1 MPTNPDPNEL
11 RKWKRK
17 IDTLCAIIEDH
28 FAFASQYTSESNNIS
43 QVKVRLEE
51 INEFSEKFEEYQA
64 ELEMLDEK
72 KDSEWINVRRSF
84 RNRLC
89 DVKAALLKIIDDHVI
104 HPDNV
109 SSPSMSSARSQQHLN
124 TFNSMRY
131 PPCALPTFSGDWQQW
146 SSFIDTF
153 NSMFHNEHSNLPL
166 VQRFHYLRSCLAGQ
180 ASDVIKSIP
189 TTAEHFQYAYDLLV
203 NRYENKSAIIQSH
216 IRSLLETPKVVSP
229 SCSELQKLHHHVT
242 SNINAL
248 KSLQQPVE
256 QWDAW
261 LVTLLCS
268 KMDSATVGEWYL
280 QYKSKDLPSYVAVEQ
295 FLANRITA
303 YEAGDMNC
311 LSSEPRKMSTKSSN
325 NKTYEKKALF
335 VKSKEKGF
343 GKCPL
348 CTEHHKLYA
357 CSKFNNMSTNDRRN
371 FVMKSR
377 LCFNCLNF
385 GHQVSSCYF
394 PPCPRC
400 GEKHNSKLH
409 EEQANTS
416 NQDASIANDDD
427 SPEPHATAM
436 YTEISAQETENLNV
450 ILATAIVNV
459 CDTFGRMHSCRA
471 VLDSGSQLNFI
482 TNSCAKRLNLSTAS
496 HTLNIVG
503 VSAMASTAKQLQDTI
518 MTSRFGDFKTTIKFY
533 SLQTIV
539 SALPSQVLIRD
550 NLKMPHNILNQLAD
564 PNFHSPGPIDVLL
577 GADIFFDVLYGEKF
591 PLSNLACLHRTKL
604 GWIVTGKIST
614 LSTPHTLPNLMI
626 QNQSALSFFTS
637 KTNQRILEEFKAEE
651 HFQSTF
657 RRHCSGRFIV
667 KLPMAQ
673 DPKVLGDSLDMAQKR
688 FLNLERRL
696 QKDKVLTEQYDKFI
710 AEYIAMGHMELAS
723 PAIHKPTYYLPHH
736 PVFKTDSTTTK
747 MRVVF
752 DGSAASKSGLS
763 LNDIMLRGPKMQP
776 DIFNILLRFRL
787 HRIALT
793 ADVKKMY
800 RQVLVSDEDCD
811 LQRIVYRSQPEEPL
825 RHYKLKT
832 VTYGT
837 KSASFLATRCLHELG
852 ALIENTPIGRIIC
865 QDFYVDDLISGGD
878 TDEECFDI
886 HKQVHSI
893 LGTAGFPLRKWC
905 SSSST
910 LLNSLPHNQ
919 KDPNFMINLT
929 ETEVLSALGLLWQPS
944 IDSFRFAMKNWNAPQ
959 HISKRTLLSDIN
971 SVYDPL
977 GLLSSVLIKGKI
989 FIQQVWSLK
998 VGWDD
1003 ILSEEIRS
1011 KWLKFYSSL
1020 VALNGL
1026 IIPRLALLPE
1036 SDSYELHGFC
1046 DASQHAY
1053 GACIYIRSSKQD
1065 GDAEVKLFTARS
1077 RVAPIKTT
1085 TIPRLE
1091 LCGALLLSELVNE
1104 IKDEF
1109 SNINIKLSTENIHL
1123 WTDSTIVLAWLNSL
1137 KPLQVYVA
1145 NRVAQINELSCEIQ
1159 WHHTPTADNPADLIS
1174 RGVDVGTMVSSELWW
1189 QGPKWLKKERSCWP
1203 DTPILPSEIPEIRKV
1218 KLILATTNKEPF
1230 WLLKKYSTWSK
1241 LLRTTALV
1249 QRFVS
1254 NCKAKQLNHERCN
1267 GFISVD
1273 EMNKARSFWLMQAQ
1287 SESMSNE
1294 IADLRSGKMV
1304 HRGSCLK
1311 ALNPFIDDQGLV
1323 RVGGR
1328 LAYAPGQ
1335 YNTKH
1340 PIVLPSKSLIT
1351 KLIFN
1356 YEHIRLMHA
1365 GPQALLAHVTLNY
1378 WPIRRR
1384 QIAAQIVRKCVTCF
1398 RASPQFTPPLM
1409 APLPSVRVTIARP
1422 FVNSGVDLCG
1432 PIFVRSGLRKVSPTK
1447 SYICVFICMVT
1458 RAIHLELVSSLST
1471 EDFLAALSRF
1481 MSRRGQCTDL
1491 HSDNGTNF
1499 VGADRTL
1506 KTYFKAT
1513 VNSNKVHDFL
1523 TMREIKWHFIPPA
1536 SPHFGGL
1543 WESAV
1548 KSAKKHLLRV
1558 SKGVLLTFDETRT
1571 LLCQIEA
1578 ALNSRPLS
1586 PLSLDPNDF
1595 NAALLEAVVTRIFAS
1610 TPPKRAVTVR
1620 NSTGSEFRRPAIK
1633 LSLLPTEKDHDDE
1646 D

>member
-409 EEQANTS
+409 EEQANTN
-416 NQDASIANDDD
+416 NQDASIANDVD

-696 QKDKVLTEQYDKFI
+696 QKDKVLTE
-710 AEYIAMGHMELAS
+710 H
-723 PAIHKPTYYLPHH
+723 
-736 PVFKTDSTTTK
+736 
-747 MRVVF
+747 
-752 DGSAASKSGLS
+752 
-763 LNDIMLRGPKMQP
+763 
-776 DIFNILLRFRL
+776 
-787 HRIALT
+787 
-793 ADVKKMY
+793 
-800 RQVLVSDEDCD
+800 
-811 LQRIVYRSQPEEPL
+811 
-825 RHYKLKT
+825 
-832 VTYGT
+832 
-837 KSASFLATRCLHELG
+837 
-852 ALIENTPIGRIIC
+852 
-865 QDFYVDDLISGGD
+865 
-878 TDEECFDI
+878 
-886 HKQVHSI
+886 
-893 LGTAGFPLRKWC
+893 
-905 SSSST
+905 
-910 LLNSLPHNQ
+910 LPHNQ

-959 HISKRTLLSDIN
+959 HISKRTLLSNIN

-1123 WTDSTIVLAWLNSL
+1123 WTDSTIVL
-1137 KPLQVYVA
+1137 
-1145 NRVAQINELSCEIQ
+1145 
-1159 WHHTPTADNPADLIS
+1159 
-1174 RGVDVGTMVSSELWW
+1174 
-1189 QGPKWLKKERSCWP
+1189 
-1203 DTPILPSEIPEIRKV
+1203 
-1218 KLILATTNKEPF
+1218 
-1230 WLLKKYSTWSK
+1230 
-1241 LLRTTALV
+1241 
-1249 QRFVS
+1249 
-1254 NCKAKQLNHERCN
+1254 
-1267 GFISVD
+1267 
-1273 EMNKARSFWLMQAQ
+1273 
-1287 SESMSNE
+1287 
-1294 IADLRSGKMV
+1294 
-1304 HRGSCLK
+1304 
-1311 ALNPFIDDQGLV
+1311 
-1323 RVGGR
+1323 
-1328 LAYAPGQ
+1328 
-1335 YNTKH
+1335 
-1340 PIVLPSKSLIT
+1340 PSKSLIT

-1378 WPIRRR
+1378 WPIRGR

-1409 APLPSVRVTIARP
+1409 APLPS
-1422 FVNSGVDLCG
+1422 
-1432 PIFVRSGLRKVSPTK
+1432 
-1447 SYICVFICMVT
+1447 
-1458 RAIHLELVSSLST
+1458 
-1471 EDFLAALSRF
+1471 
-1481 MSRRGQCTDL
+1481 
-1491 HSDNGTNF
+1491 
-1499 VGADRTL
+1499 
-1506 KTYFKAT
+1506 AT

-1595 NAALLEAVVTRIFAS
+1595 NALTPGHFLIGGPLMLPPEPDVSSIPQNRLKRYSLMRQQMQLFWKRWSQEYLPQLHRRGKWTKPNRNFCVGDLAVLRDDNM
-1610 TPPKRAVTVR
+1610 PPFKWPLVRVAAVHPGADGVVRAVTVR

>member
-696 QKDKVLTEQYDKFI
+696 QKDKVLTE
-710 AEYIAMGHMELAS
+710 H
-723 PAIHKPTYYLPHH
+723 
-736 PVFKTDSTTTK
+736 
-747 MRVVF
+747 
-752 DGSAASKSGLS
+752 
-763 LNDIMLRGPKMQP
+763 
-776 DIFNILLRFRL
+776 
-787 HRIALT
+787 
-793 ADVKKMY
+793 
-800 RQVLVSDEDCD
+800 
-811 LQRIVYRSQPEEPL
+811 
-825 RHYKLKT
+825 
-832 VTYGT
+832 
-837 KSASFLATRCLHELG
+837 
-852 ALIENTPIGRIIC
+852 
-865 QDFYVDDLISGGD
+865 
-878 TDEECFDI
+878 
-886 HKQVHSI
+886 
-893 LGTAGFPLRKWC
+893 
-905 SSSST
+905 
-910 LLNSLPHNQ
+910 LPHNQ